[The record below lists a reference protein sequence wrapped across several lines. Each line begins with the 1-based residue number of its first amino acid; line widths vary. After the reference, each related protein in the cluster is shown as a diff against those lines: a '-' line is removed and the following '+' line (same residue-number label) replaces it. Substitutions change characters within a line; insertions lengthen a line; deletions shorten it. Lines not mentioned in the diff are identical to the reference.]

1 MGAGQPRGCATLDR
15 GCKQRPGALGQ
26 LRQQPRLSFM
36 PSEFPRM
43 EFGGN
48 SPHCIKTGTL
58 EGNGW
63 QRRLATCTLGGGS
76 PSGPA
81 RSALLLLALDAARNE
96 VRILMQ
102 VGVLGI
108 SHGAIRTWGDR
119 SPRSPGEVFI
129 RLCVTIM
136 SPSATARLIS
146 TLNWGNCST
155 KPSTNWT
162 NASKPSGAWGL
173 CWM

>member
-81 RSALLLLALDAARNE
+81 RSVLLLLALDAARNE

-119 SPRSPGEVFI
+119 SPRSPVRAAGH
-129 RLCVTIM
+129 
-136 SPSATARLIS
+136 PSARRSCRPPGGRSPPRRCRGLRAKFLS
-146 TLNWGNCST
+146 SC
-155 KPSTNWT
+155 
-162 NASKPSGAWGL
+162 ASQPCRPRRRRA
-173 CWM
+173 